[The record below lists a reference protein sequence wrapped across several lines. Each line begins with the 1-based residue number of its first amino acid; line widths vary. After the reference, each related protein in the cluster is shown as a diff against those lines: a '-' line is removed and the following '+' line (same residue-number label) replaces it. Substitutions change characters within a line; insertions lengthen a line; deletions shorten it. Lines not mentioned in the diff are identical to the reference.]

1 MVTSTRRTLRVSTSP
16 ISSTRPGTSKTSW
29 RHSRTASRTIGNE
42 PYSLATSSNCAA
54 RWRCCHNGV
63 RLPGLRR
70 GSSSARAA
78 HSRNREANSAEPP
91 TWSVTTR
98 STSPLSKRTSAA
110 PTGAFSASYSRPGF
124 AGSWSRKSRP
134 IRSASG
140 RRSTMPSS
148 ACMTCASM
156 PYRSVSRAPRA
167 RAQGAWTWAP
177 KGEWTTTRQSPSSSR
192 KRSTTMV
199 RSSGTW
205 PQASRCSSRY
215 DSTLSAAQASRP
227 AVTRRSRASSWD
239 REPTSR
245 RKAPRARPSSRGRPS
260 WSPFQNGSLPGTPG
274 AGETRT
280 RSRVMSSIRQELVP
294 SVKTSPTRDS
304 YTISSSSSPTRPPPF
319 FGSAPARN
327 TPKSPRSGIVPPD
340 VTASRCAPGR
350 PVTVPAIRSHTTR
363 GRSSAKASE
372 G

>member
-1 MVTSTRRTLRVSTSP
+1 MSP
-16 ISSTRPGTSKTSW
+16 ISSTSPGTSKTSW

-42 PYSLATSSNCAA
+42 PNSLATCSSCAA
-54 RWRCCHNGV
+54 RWRCCHSGV

-78 HSRNREANSAEPP
+78 HSRNREANKAEPP
-91 TWSVTTR
+91 TWSVTVW
-98 STSPLSKRTSAA
+98 STSPLSKTTSAA
-110 PTGAFSASYSRPGF
+110 PTGACSLSYSVPALVG
-124 AGSWSRKSRP
+124 AWSSRSRP

-148 ACMTCASM
+148 ACMTWASM
-156 PYRSVSRAPRA
+156 PYRSARRAPRA

-192 KRSTTMV
+192 KRSTTIV

-227 AVTRRSRASSWD
+227 AVSSLSRASSLGS
-239 REPTSR
+239 EPTSR
-245 RKAPRARPSSRGRPS
+245 RNAPTARPSSSGRPS
-260 WSPFQNGSLPGTPG
+260 WSPFQKGSRPGTPG

-280 RSRVMSSIRQELVP
+280 RSRVMSSMRQELVP
-294 SVKTSPTRDS
+294 RVKTSPTRDS
-304 YTISSSSSPTRPPPF
+304 
-319 FGSAPARN
+319 
-327 TPKSPRSGIVPPD
+327 
-340 VTASRCAPGR
+340 
-350 PVTVPAIRSHTTR
+350 
-363 GRSSAKASE
+363 
-372 G
+372 